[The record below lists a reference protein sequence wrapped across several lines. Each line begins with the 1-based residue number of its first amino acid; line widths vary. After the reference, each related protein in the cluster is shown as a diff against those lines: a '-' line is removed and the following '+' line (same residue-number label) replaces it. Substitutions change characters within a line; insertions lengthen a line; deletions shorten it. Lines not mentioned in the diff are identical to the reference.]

1 LRVVW
6 QFYRWLYPHSAWASR
21 VPLSDTARQDDHS
34 IMPAIVRRF
43 PDSVNVIDNTFA
55 PPQMKGERSPDGKI

>member
-1 LRVVW
+1 
-6 QFYRWLYPHSAWASR
+6 
-21 VPLSDTARQDDHS
+21 
-34 IMPAIVRRF
+34 MPAIVRRF